1 MVHPMADTNNQK
13 PAEMNPE
20 ELALACAKAMYARD
34 HAALM
39 LEMKIEEV
47 QPGYAKLSMLVRQD
61 MCNGHAICH
70 GGMIFSLADTAFA
83 YACNSYN
90 QVTVAGG
97 CNIEYIAPGHLDDTL
112 YAEAKEVT
120 VQGRNGIYDVTISNQ
135 DGKAIAFFRG
145 KSRQIKGE
153 VIPSEG

>member
-1 MVHPMADTNNQK
+1 MADTDTNTLK
-13 PAEMNPE
+13 PGDMSPE
-20 ELALACAKAMYARD
+20 VLARACAEAMYARD

-39 LEMKIEEV
+39 LEMKIEDV
-47 QPGYAKLSMLVRQD
+47 QPGYSKLSMKVRQD

-70 GGMIFSLADTAFA
+70 GGMIFTLADTAFA

-90 QVTVAGG
+90 QVAVAAG
-97 CNIEYIAPGHLDDTL
+97 CNIEYIAPGQLGDTL

-120 VQGRNGIYDVTISNQ
+120 VQGRNGIYDVAISNQ
-135 DGKAIAFFRG
+135 DGRTIAFFRG

-153 VIPSEG
+153 VIPSEV